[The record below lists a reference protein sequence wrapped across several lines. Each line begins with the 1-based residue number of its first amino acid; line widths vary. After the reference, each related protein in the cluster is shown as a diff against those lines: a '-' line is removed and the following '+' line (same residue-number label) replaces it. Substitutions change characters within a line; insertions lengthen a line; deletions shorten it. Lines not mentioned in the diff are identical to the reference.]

1 MQKFHKNVMNQI
13 VQYNFAVNVCVE
25 YLPDVIQAK
34 NIDEVL
40 LDCCSKSLL

>member
-1 MQKFHKNVMNQI
+1 MQKFHKNVMDQI
-13 VQYNFAVNVCVE
+13 VQYNFALKVCVE
-25 YLPDVIQAK
+25 YLPDVIQTK